1 MRVSSNL
8 LCCCIFLPADFTT
21 ILPLSG
27 TTHNTESG
35 LLAAGTAQ
43 QQQLKLMLLL
53 TVVAG
58 YILTGAKQ
66 F

>member
-8 LCCCIFLPADFTT
+8 LCCCILLPVEFIN
-21 ILPLSG
+21 ILPLPG
-27 TTHNTESG
+27 TTRNTDSG

-43 QQQLKLMLLL
+43 QQQLKLMLLW
-53 TVVAG
+53 TAVTS
-58 YILTGAKQ
+58 YILAGAKQ

>member
-8 LCCCIFLPADFTT
+8 LCCCIFLPVEFIN

-27 TTHNTESG
+27 TTRNTERV

-43 QQQLKLMLLL
+43 QQQLKLMLL
-53 TVVAG
+53 TAVTG
-58 YILTGAKQ
+58 YILTGANSSD
-66 F
+66 